1 MNPALVVNR
10 ATEISSIQAPAMT
23 QAMTQDMIQDMI
35 QVLTS
40 EATVGIVVEIG
51 DQYGGIN

>member
-1 MNPALVVNR
+1 MILG
-10 ATEISSIQAPAMT
+10 
-23 QAMTQDMIQDMI
+23 MIQDMTLDMT

-51 DQYGGIN
+51 DQYGGID